1 MNRPINTHIHGIL
14 DYLSV
19 VTLFALP
26 RALNWPDRVT
36 NLLTAFAVLTLIY
49 SLLTRYELGA
59 LRLIPMR
66 AHLMLDILS
75 GLTLCAAPFAIFHVS
90 RPITYTLVSMG
101 IFEIVVPL
109 LTQTLSKVEAHVPQT
124 NPQPQP

>member
-59 LRLIPMR
+59 LRVIPMR
-66 AHLMLDILS
+66 AHLALDILS

-90 RPITYTLVSMG
+90 RPITYALVGMG
-101 IFEIVVPL
+101 LFEIVVPL
-109 LTQTLSKVEAHVPQT
+109 LTQTLSRVERPAPPKLIQA
-124 NPQPQP
+124 QP